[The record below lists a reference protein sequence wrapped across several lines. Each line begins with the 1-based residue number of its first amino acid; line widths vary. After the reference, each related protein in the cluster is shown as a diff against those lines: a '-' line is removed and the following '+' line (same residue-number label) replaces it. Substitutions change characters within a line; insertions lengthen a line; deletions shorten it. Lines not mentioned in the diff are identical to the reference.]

1 MTQEKAIRYLRI
13 TAILEG
19 ISYLALFFITMPLK
33 YFAEFTLPNYIVG
46 IAHGYLFLAY
56 CLLTVMC
63 WRKFMWKFPDVL
75 KLFIASLLPF
85 GTFYMDSKFLKHEEA
100 ALKKA
105 KYGS

>member
-19 ISYLALFFITMPLK
+19 ISYLALGITMPLK
-33 YFAEFTLPNYIVG
+33 YFNEMPIPNYIVG
-46 IAHGYLFLAY
+46 IIHGYLFLAY

-105 KYGS
+105 KYGR